1 MSDST
6 KSEVVEKKKLT
17 KRDLMRV
24 FLLWETTSECCLS
37 YERLMSLGFCHAMV
51 PVINRLYDTKE
62 ERAEALKRHL
72 VFFNTEN
79 NWGAFIPGMICSM
92 EEDHANGGAV
102 SGEAINAIKIG
113 LMGPLAG
120 IGDTIT
126 QGLVKTIALAVG
138 VDLATGGKLAGPIV
152 YALIYGIYLIVLGF
166 TTFTQGYNLG
176 QKVLTKITDKSVMK
190 KLTNSLSILGLVIAG
205 AMTVNNVK
213 ITTPLKIV
221 AGSSKIVVQDL
232 LNSILPGM
240 LSVIAVVICFVLL
253 RKNVSVF
260 KIMIGLFVI
269 AMLCSFIGVL

>member
-6 KSEVVEKKKLT
+6 KGEVVKKKKLT

-24 FLLWETTSECCLS
+24 FLLWETTSESCLS

-240 LSVIAVVICFVLL
+240 LSLIAVVICFVLL

-260 KIMIGLFVI
+260 KIMIGLFVV

>member
-6 KSEVVEKKKLT
+6 KGEVVKKKKLT

-24 FLLWETTSECCLS
+24 FLLWETTSESCLS

-260 KIMIGLFVI
+260 KIMIGLFVV

>member
-6 KSEVVEKKKLT
+6 KSDVVKKKKLT

-24 FLLWETTSECCLS
+24 FLLWETTSESCLS

-260 KIMIGLFVI
+260 KIMIGLFVV